1 MVGAF
6 VFMQASVVLAFCDM
20 DAPALGQMMDY
31 PSEDCCASGELPAA
45 TIANVCVAHCT
56 SDLQTVGAPV
66 TLVSAPL
73 TPALMLPRLSTTARS
88 GAQLQYPPPRAVPP
102 RILFQSFLI

>member
-20 DAPALGQMMDY
+20 DAPALGQMMDHQC
-31 PSEDCCASGELPAA
+31 EDCCASGDLPAA

-73 TPALMLPRLSTTARS
+73 TPVLVLPRLSATPRLS
-88 GAQLQYPPPRAVPP
+88 AQLQYPPPRA
-102 RILFQSFLI
+102 